1 MKKKIPKN
9 IVLDV
14 DGIMTTGQFFYD
26 ENGKRYKVFGPDDA
40 DALKI
45 LKRFMNIVFVSADK
59 RGFKISKKRISTDM
73 GYKLYNVSS
82 EERLDWIKKKFEL
95 DDTIYMGDGIY
106 DHIIMKKV
114 FYSISTSNSSENA
127 KKISSYITKRTGGDR
142 AVAEACLHILKKF
155 FKYSIK

>member
-82 EERLDWIKKKFEL
+82 EERLDWIKKNL
-95 DDTIYMGDGIY
+95 
-106 DHIIMKKV
+106 
-114 FYSISTSNSSENA
+114 N
-127 KKISSYITKRTGGDR
+127 
-142 AVAEACLHILKKF
+142 
-155 FKYSIK
+155 

>member
-26 ENGKRYKVFGPDDA
+26 ENGKRYKVFDPDDA

-59 RGFKISKKRISTDM
+59 RGFKISKT
-73 GYKLYNVSS
+73 YK
-82 EERLDWIKKKFEL
+82 
-95 DDTIYMGDGIY
+95 
-106 DHIIMKKV
+106 H
-114 FYSISTSNSSENA
+114 
-127 KKISSYITKRTGGDR
+127 
-142 AVAEACLHILKKF
+142 
-155 FKYSIK
+155 